1 MGLKNAVISTIKEVL
16 NTAIVSL
23 AIFLVFYVFLIQPH
37 RVKGESMMP
46 NLKDGELILTE
57 KVSYRFYEPKRGDII
72 VFKAPG
78 TNDVDYIKRII
89 GLPGDQIIISDGT
102 IYVNGRK
109 LKEKYETQST
119 NSSVDLK
126 IPSSEYFV
134 LGDNRAASSDS
145 RTFGPIK
152 RSVIEG
158 RAWIVYWPIIKLG
171 NYDGA
176 RIVSR
181 VDY

>member
-1 MGLKNAVISTIKEVL
+1 MALKNAVISTIKEIL
-16 NTAIVSL
+16 NTVIVSL

-57 KVSYRFYEPKRGDII
+57 KVSYRFSEPRRGDII
-72 VFKAPG
+72 VFKAPRA
-78 TNDVDYIKRII
+78 NDVDYIKRII
-89 GLPGDQIIISDGT
+89 GLPGDNIIISSGS
-102 IYVNGRK
+102 IYVNGRA

-119 NSSVDLK
+119 GSSVDLT
-126 IPSSEYFV
+126 IPPNEYFV
-134 LGDNRAASSDS
+134 LGDNRGASSDS
-145 RTFGPIK
+145 RTFGPIR

-158 RAWIVYWPIIKLG
+158 RAWIVYWPIINLG
-171 NYDGA
+171 NYEGW
-176 RIVSR
+176 RVVSR

>member
-1 MGLKNAVISTIKEVL
+1 MGLKNAVLSTIKEIL

-46 NLKDGELILTE
+46 NLQDGELILTE
-57 KVSYRFYEPKRGDII
+57 KVSYRFSEPKRGDII

-78 TNDVDYIKRII
+78 TRDVDYIKRII
-89 GLPGDQIIISDGT
+89 GLPGDHLIISDGT
-102 IYVNGRK
+102 IYVDSRT

-119 NSSVDLK
+119 NSSVDLT
-126 IPSSEYFV
+126 IPSNEYFV

-145 RTFGPIK
+145 RTFGPIR

-158 RAWIVYWPIIKLG
+158 RAWIVYWPLIKLG
-171 NYDGA
+171 NYKGS
-176 RIVSR
+176 RIISR

>member
-1 MGLKNAVISTIKEVL
+1 MSLKNAVISTIKEIL

-37 RVKGESMMP
+37 RVKGESMTP
-46 NLKDGELILTE
+46 NLRDGELILTE
-57 KVSYRFYEPKRGDII
+57 KVSYRFSEPKRGDII

-89 GLPGDQIIISDGT
+89 GLPDDQLIISNGA
-102 IYVNGRK
+102 IYVNGRI

-119 NSSVDLK
+119 NSSVDLT
-126 IPSSEYFV
+126 IPSNEYFV

-158 RAWIVYWPIIKLG
+158 RAWVVYWPLIKLG
-171 NYDGA
+171 NYNGT
-176 RIVSR
+176 RVISR
-181 VDY
+181 ADY